1 MKKLTSIYE
10 TDHKMNVS
18 QLTFQ
23 QAVRVYEASI
33 YDLIENRTSVRD
45 TLKREIEKL
54 VQEKVQKHK

>member
-10 TDHKMNVS
+10 TDNKMNES

-23 QAVRVYEASI
+23 QAVRVYEASV

-54 VQEKVQKHK
+54 VLEKVQKHK

>member
-10 TDHKMNVS
+10 TDNKMNES

>member
-1 MKKLTSIYE
+1 
-10 TDHKMNVS
+10 MNES

-23 QAVRVYEASI
+23 QAVRVYEASV

-54 VQEKVQKHK
+54 VLEKVQKHK